1 MAAIGRS
8 ATWPVLLL
16 FCHAA
21 IGQTGQSADARRCI
35 GSVATALT
43 AGDPA
48 DAMSNFDKSFAGYE
62 KLSSYFAALTSSFE
76 LGNEIDVTDEQDSAT
91 ETKLTVHWAL
101 SLTGVESR
109 HAETRSGDLNVRL
122 VRKGGKWKIV
132 DFSPIELFNPA
143 AS

>member
-8 ATWPVLLL
+8 GAWPVLLL

-21 IGQTGQSADARRCI
+21 IGQTGQSANVRRCI

-48 DAMSNFDKSFAGYE
+48 DAMSNFDKSFSGYE
-62 KLSSYFAALTSSFE
+62 KLNSYFAALTNSFE

-91 ETKLTVHWAL
+91 ETKLTVHWVL
-101 SLTGVESR
+101 SLTGLQNR
-109 HAETRSGDLNVRL
+109 HAENRSGDLNIRL

-132 DFSPIELFNPA
+132 DFSPLDLFNPTA
-143 AS
+143 R